1 MRIACVTDEPMPSL
15 DTATVQVVSTLSALA
30 RQGADVELFLPV
42 PARGP
47 RPDPEQLRA
56 ALMERYRTTCGFA
69 LHLLPGTVSR
79 VRAID
84 KPAQAMLAA
93 IDSTDRRFDLLYS
106 RLVLPMLPALARRRP
121 VLFETY
127 RPLIRQYPLARWP
140 LRLAARRPGFLGIV
154 THSDYSRRSF
164 EEEGLPPEKLRTIY
178 NGYDDH
184 AFARLTTPAEARAEL
199 GLPEKPTIVYAG
211 RIAPFKQID
220 LLLDAYERMPQGTQ
234 LILAGAIDT
243 AEAQPLVERARK
255 LGAILPGYLTGEAFA
270 RALMAGEIVTIPPSA
285 RPLAEFGN
293 TVLPIKTFQYLAAGR
308 VLVVGDTPDTA
319 ELLIHDQ
326 NSLRVRP
333 DDRAAYV
340 DALTAALTDEALRAR
355 LGAAARARA
364 ADLTWDAR
372 AKRLLAFMEER
383 LAAA

>member
-30 RQGADVELFLPV
+30 RQGAEVELFLPV
-42 PARGP
+42 SARGP

-84 KPAQAMLAA
+84 KPAQALLAA

-140 LRLAARRPGFLGIV
+140 LRLAARRPEFLGIV

-220 LLLDAYERMPQGTQ
+220 LLLDAYERLPHGTQ
-234 LILAGAIDT
+234 LILAGATDT
-243 AEAQPLVERARK
+243 SEAQPLVERAKR

-270 RALMAGEIVTIPPSA
+270 RTLMAGEIVTIPPSA

-319 ELLIHDQ
+319 ELLIHDG

-333 DDRAAYV
+333 DDRAAYI

-383 LAAA
+383 LAAV

>member
-47 RPDPEQLRA
+47 RPDPEALRA

-178 NGYDDH
+178 NGYDDR
-184 AFARLTTPAEARAEL
+184 AFARLVTPAEARAEL

-220 LLLDAYERMPQGTQ
+220 LLLDAYERMPHGTQ

-383 LAAA
+383 LAAR

>member
-47 RPDPEQLRA
+47 RPDPEELRA
-56 ALMERYRTTCGFA
+56 ALIERYRTTCGFA

-84 KPAQAMLAA
+84 KPAQAALAA

-184 AFARLTTPAEARAEL
+184 AFARLVTPAEARAEL

-220 LLLDAYERMPQGTQ
+220 LLLDAYEHMPHGTQ

-243 AEAQPLVERARK
+243 AEAQPLVERARE

-319 ELLIHDQ
+319 ELLIHDV

-383 LAAA
+383 LTAA

>member
-1 MRIACVTDEPMPSL
+1 
-15 DTATVQVVSTLSALA
+15 
-30 RQGADVELFLPV
+30 
-42 PARGP
+42 
-47 RPDPEQLRA
+47 
-56 ALMERYRTTCGFA
+56 
-69 LHLLPGTVSR
+69 
-79 VRAID
+79 
-84 KPAQAMLAA
+84 
-93 IDSTDRRFDLLYS
+93 
-106 RLVLPMLPALARRRP
+106 MLPALARRRP

-184 AFARLTTPAEARAEL
+184 AFARLVTPAEARAEL

-220 LLLDAYERMPQGTQ
+220 LLLDAYEHMPHGTQ

-243 AEAQPLVERARK
+243 AEAQPLVERARE

-308 VLVVGDTPDTA
+308 VLVVGDTPTPPSCSSTTSTA
-319 ELLIHDQ
+319 CA
-326 NSLRVRP
+326 SAP
-333 DDRAAYV
+333 T
-340 DALTAALTDEALRAR
+340 TAPPTSTRSPPPSPTKPCAPASAPPPAPAPPISPGTPAR
-355 LGAAARARA
+355 SACSRSWRSA
-364 ADLTWDAR
+364 
-372 AKRLLAFMEER
+372 
-383 LAAA
+383 